1 MKRYFLIFSL
11 FAPLAFG
18 QTVRVDIPIQTYGP
32 TVPTSSGPLPQTLWV
47 ANATVNLCTHPSA
60 TLAACQAAP
69 LTTYTDST
77 GGTTCAT
84 ATPLVQL
91 PGSTCTASTGAASN
105 IGFWYGGGSFDY
117 WITTNYG
124 SFGPFS
130 GTGSSSTPGC
140 FSSPLGVTCGGT
152 GATTAA
158 GAALN
163 LSPRSALNVMNYGAK
178 CDGITV
184 DTTAIQAGFTA
195 AGAGGTV
202 LIPTNSTCIT
212 GPLTMPGFFTLR
224 GENKFNV
231 DFESRPGYL
240 RCLSSSPCGCDRLQQ
255 WLLPS

>member
-1 MKRYFLIFSL
+1 MILLFCAGIVLLRVFYLIGEMAYEKDWPRSTWRGL
-11 FAPLAFG
+11 CMAIVLLLLCASAFA

-47 ANATVNLCTHPSA
+47 ANATVNLCTHPSG

-117 WITTNYG
+117 WITTSYG

-163 LSPRSALNVMNYGAK
+163 LKSSQRSQCN
-178 CDGITV
+178 
-184 DTTAIQAGFTA
+184 
-195 AGAGGTV
+195 
-202 LIPTNSTCIT
+202 
-212 GPLTMPGFFTLR
+212 
-224 GENKFNV
+224 E
-231 DFESRPGYL
+231 L
-240 RCLSSSPCGCDRLQQ
+240 RCEVRRHHRGHNGNSGGFYCGRGRWNRAHSHQFYLYYRPTYDAWILHA
-255 WLLPS
+255 